1 MEKNKVK
8 LSDLEESDRIKEI
21 KEMYGDTES
30 FLMKANPKT
39 QVDFCDLRMAISCDC
54 PTIDDLCLTYGK
66 TTVLNWL
73 CVQLIDLTLYA
84 NCNSLPKAVCEE
96 LSRVILVNCQ
106 EKLVKVSEMLH
117 FFYTIKSGQDIWPD
131 WKISPISIM
140 FHLHKFFARRNAIL
154 WFNERENLKKVFL
167 IVDDQPK
174 AKVYARIFGTK
185 IKAEKAL
192 KERDERTGERLYS
205 NCHII
210 ERTIE

>member
-1 MEKNKVK
+1 METGKVK
-8 LSDLEESDRIKEI
+8 LSELEVNERIEEI
-21 KEMYGDTES
+21 KKWFGDAES
-30 FLMKANPKT
+30 FLMKANPKI
-39 QVDFCDLRMAISCDC
+39 QVNFYDLRMAISDDY
-54 PTIDDLCLTYGK
+54 PTIEDLCLTYGK
-66 TTVLNWL
+66 TTVLGWI

-84 NCNSLPKAVCEE
+84 NCNTLPKGVCEE
-96 LSRVILVNCQ
+96 LSRIILVNCQ

-117 FFYTIKSGQDIWPD
+117 FFYAFKSGEEIWPD

-185 IKAEKAL
+185 IKAENAL
-192 KERDERTGERLYS
+192 KERDERTGERLYP

>member
-1 MEKNKVK
+1 METNKVK

-21 KEMYGDTES
+21 KGMYGDAES
-30 FLMKANPKT
+30 FLMKANPKI

-84 NCNSLPKAVCEE
+84 NCNTLPKGVCEE
-96 LSRVILVNCQ
+96 LSRIILVNC
-106 EKLVKVSEMLH
+106 KLVKVSEMLH
-117 FFYTIKSGQDIWPD
+117 FFYAFKSGEEIWPD

-140 FHLHKFFARRNAIL
+140 FHLHKFFARRNAII
-154 WFNERENLKKVFL
+154 WFNEREKLKIVFL
-167 IVDDQPK
+167 IVEDQPRT
-174 AKVYARIFGTK
+174 KVYARVFRERK
-185 IKAEKAL
+185 IAEEAL
-192 KERDERTGERLYS
+192 EERDDMTGEKLYP

-210 ERTIE
+210 ERKIE